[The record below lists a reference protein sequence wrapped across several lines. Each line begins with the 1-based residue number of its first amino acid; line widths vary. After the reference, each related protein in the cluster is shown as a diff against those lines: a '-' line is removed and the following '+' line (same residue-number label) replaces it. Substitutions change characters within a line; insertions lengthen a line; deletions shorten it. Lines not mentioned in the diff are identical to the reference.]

1 MRSRPWSG
9 ADEFELQVELRDGLE
24 EPGDEAAEGQED
36 IGVVFL
42 HLVEVGGRVRGL
54 VVEALARGV
63 VGPEAVAGEEDLLLF
78 QQGHHGVRPVEHGG
92 LEEEEVAAAEGTSW
106 PVLTTAKGQSS

>member
-1 MRSRPWSG
+1 MVRG
-9 ADEFELQVELRDGLE
+9 DEFELQAEVGDGLE
-24 EPGDEAAEGQED
+24 EPGDEAAEGHED

-54 VVEALARGV
+54 VVEALAGGE

-78 QQGHHGVRPVEHGG
+78 EQVIMESGQWSMGVSRKS
-92 LEEEEVAAAEGTSW
+92 EVAAAQGDFAGRS
-106 PVLTTAKGQSS
+106 